1 MSGFAWRGIV
11 EGFYG
16 KPWTTEE
23 RMDMLSFMS
32 EAGMNAYMY
41 APKDDPYHR
50 QKWRIPYPAR
60 QLGNL
65 KRLAAHARSVNV
77 SFVFAVSPGLSLRYS
92 DRRDADALAAKMTV
106 LHDAGVRDFALL
118 LDDIPA
124 TLANEADRKA
134 FGSLAG
140 AQAALANNVRDR
152 LQRISPQARLLI
164 CPTQYQGDPSTDYL
178 LELGNGLHP
187 EIDVMWTGPKVCSQ
201 ELSYDHAQA
210 VSAVLRRPVTFW
222 DNYPVNDASMKGEL
236 HIWSYTGRSPELP
249 AVSRGFFLNP
259 MNQAEASKIAL
270 GAAAIYMS
278 DPERYDAEAAWRA
291 SAARVVGEASVDALA
306 MFRDACAISPLHPD
320 DPPRLAH
327 VVDEA
332 KYRIDRG
339 ALLEAAGILSA
350 HMLEMKASAELL
362 RTNPNKKLTQ
372 EIAPWL
378 DEYMQWAD
386 IGLEIAKAIEA
397 AGSYVESLT
406 PAGKTSSFSIR
417 ALSVVGAR
425 SKLARM
431 LQRAIGFRTRV
442 CSDVLL
448 RFGLEVVRR
457 LRY

>member
-16 KPWTTEE
+16 KPWTHEE
-23 RMDMLSFMS
+23 RLDMLSFMS
-32 EAGMNAYMY
+32 EVGMNAYIY

-50 QKWRIPYPAR
+50 QKWRIPYPSKQMAK
-60 QLGNL
+60 L
-65 KRLAAHARSVNV
+65 KRLASHARSVNI
-77 SFVFAVSPGLSLRYS
+77 SFVCAVSPGLSLRYS
-92 DRRDADALAAKMTV
+92 DKRDADALVAKMTA
-106 LHDAGVRDFALL
+106 LLDAGARDFALL

-124 TLANEADRKA
+124 ELANEADRKA
-134 FGSLAG
+134 FGSLAA
-140 AQAALANNVRDR
+140 AQVSLANKVRDR
-152 LQRISPQARLLI
+152 LQKMSPQARLLV
-164 CPTQYQGDPSTDYL
+164 CPTQYHGDPSTEYL
-178 LELGNGLHP
+178 LEIGNGLHP
-187 EIDVMWTGPKVCSQ
+187 EIDIMWTGPRVCSQ
-201 ELSYDHAQA
+201 ELSYEHTKA
-210 VSAVLRRPVTFW
+210 VVATLRRPVTFW

-236 HIWSYTGRSPELP
+236 HIWPYTGRSSELRE
-249 AVSRGFFLNP
+249 VSRGFFLNP

-270 GAAAIYMS
+270 GAAAIYMN

-291 SAARVVGEASVDALA
+291 SAARVVGEASVGALE
-306 MFRDACAISPLHPD
+306 MFRDACAISPLHPG
-320 DPPRLAH
+320 DPPSLVH

-332 KYRIDRG
+332 KYRVDRG
-339 ALLEAAGILSA
+339 ALIEAAGILSSY
-350 HMLEMKASAELL
+350 MLEMKASAELL

-386 IGLEIAKAIEA
+386 IGLEIAKAVEA

-406 PAGKTSSFSIR
+406 PAGKTSSFSMR

-425 SKLARM
+425 SRLARM
-431 LQRAIGFRTRV
+431 LQGAIGFRTRV

-448 RFGLEVVRR
+448 RLGLEVVRR

>member
-1 MSGFAWRGIV
+1 MGGFAWRGIV

-16 KPWTTEE
+16 KPWTQEE
-23 RMDMLSFMS
+23 RTDMLSFMS
-32 EAGMNAYMY
+32 EVGMNAYMY
-41 APKDDPYHR
+41 APKDDQYHR
-50 QKWRIPYPAR
+50 RKWRLPYPAK
-60 QLGNL
+60 QMSGL
-65 KRLAAHARSVNV
+65 KRLASHARSVNIA
-77 SFVFAVSPGLSLRYS
+77 FVFAVSPGLSLRYS
-92 DRRDADALAAKMTV
+92 DKRDADALVAKMTA
-106 LHDAGVRDFALL
+106 LHDTGVRDFALL

-124 TLANEADRKA
+124 QLVGDADRRA
-134 FGSLAG
+134 FGSLAA
-140 AQAALANNVRDR
+140 AQVALANGVRDR
-152 LQRISPQARLLI
+152 LQRISPNCRLLV
-164 CPTQYQGDPSTDYL
+164 CPTQYHGDPSTDYV

-187 EIDVMWTGPKVCSQ
+187 EIDVMWTGPRVCSQ
-201 ELSYDHAQA
+201 ELSYEHTKA
-210 VSAVLRRPVTFW
+210 VAAALRRPVTFW

-236 HIWSYTGRSPELP
+236 HIWPYTGRSPELRE
-249 AVSRGFFLNP
+249 VSRGFFLNP

-270 GAAAIYMS
+270 GAAAAYMS
-278 DPERYDAEAAWRA
+278 DPEHYDAEATWRA
-291 SAARVVGEASVDALA
+291 SAARIVGEASVDALA

-320 DPPRLAH
+320 DPPRLVH

-332 KYRIDRG
+332 KYRVDRG

-397 AGSYVESLT
+397 AGSYAESLT

-417 ALSVVGAR
+417 ALSMVGAR
-425 SKLARM
+425 NKLARM
-431 LQRAIGFRTRV
+431 LQGAIGFRTRV

-448 RFGLEVVRR
+448 RLGLEVVRR